1 MPKGAPKPD
10 EPARIAELRDLLTR
24 ANRAYYVDAEPLMS
38 DTEFDRLLKE
48 LAELEAKHA
57 DLADPASPT
66 VRVGGEPIEG
76 FVTRDHAAPMMSID
90 NTYNEAEV
98 RAWVVR
104 VSKRL
109 KDQGE
114 GAAEADRFV
123 CDPKVDGV
131 AVSLR
136 YEKGELAY
144 ALTRGDGTRGD
155 DVTHAARTVRAIPLR
170 LDAPNK
176 KLPAVLEIRGE
187 LFIPL
192 SQFARINRER
202 AEAGEAPLMNPRNAT
217 AGTIKMLDPT
227 VAADRK
233 LGFVAHGR
241 GEVDDGFADS
251 FTEFLSKIKAMG
263 VAVSPMSTVA
273 RDAEAVLAAIEKF
286 NKDRHDLDYL
296 TDGMVVRVNRFAQ
309 QDTLGVTSKS
319 PRWAIA
325 YKYAAERA
333 TTVML
338 GVEHQVG
345 KTGKIT
351 PRATMEPV
359 LLAGTTVQHAT
370 LHNYGQIAQK
380 DIRIGDTVEIEKAGE
395 IIPYVLGVV
404 ASARAKNSKK
414 IKPPKT
420 CPACGGVVEIEP
432 AEAEDDPKLETARRC
447 VNPECPAQ
455 VREKLVW
462 FVGRRQ
468 MDIDG
473 LGEKT
478 IDLIRENGDIPLEHF
493 ADIFRLH
500 DHEDALK
507 ELEGLGDKSVA
518 LMLKGIEESKSRGM
532 ARVLAG
538 LGMRHVGESTAR
550 ALARVFPSVDA
561 LLEAPV
567 WQLMPTALNSMSQ
580 AERERLTGSTDKLED
595 PPETGLGAL
604 TAPVVHEYLHSKAA
618 RQTFDDLRSVGV
630 DLASKDYVDPGT
642 RGEASGDSAFAGRKF
657 VMTGSLEHF
666 ERGALKDVLEALGA
680 KVSGSVSK
688 NTDVVVAGEKAGSK
702 LDKARELGVEI
713 WDEARLLSELP
724 SEHVPG

>member
-1 MPKGAPKPD
+1 MPRGAPKPD

-48 LAELEAKHA
+48 LAELEAKHPG
-57 DLADPASPT
+57 LADPASPT

-114 GAAEADRFV
+114 GAAESDRFV

-136 YEKGELAY
+136 YEAGELAY

-176 KLPAVLEIRGE
+176 KLPNVLEIRGE

-241 GEVDDGFADS
+241 GEVDDGFVDS
-251 FTEFLSKIKAMG
+251 FTEFLTKIKAMG

-432 AEAEDDPKLETARRC
+432 AEAEDDPKLETTRRC

-500 DHEDALK
+500 EHEDALK
-507 ELEGLGDKSVA
+507 ELEGLGEKSVA

-604 TAPVVHEYLHSKAA
+604 TAPVVHEYLHSNAA

-666 ERGALKDVLEALGA
+666 ERGVLKDVLESLGA

-702 LDKARELGVEI
+702 LDKARELGLEI

>member
-1 MPKGAPKPD
+1 MPRGAPKPD

-38 DTEFDRLLKE
+38 DTEFDHLLKE
-48 LAELEAKHA
+48 LAELEAKHP

-109 KDQGE
+109 KDEGE
-114 GAAEADRFV
+114 GAAESDRFV

-136 YEKGELAY
+136 YENGELSY

-176 KLPAVLEIRGE
+176 KLPDVLEIRGE

-241 GEVDDGFADS
+241 GEVDDGFANS
-251 FTEFLSKIKAMG
+251 FTEFLTKIKAMG

-286 NKDRHDLDYL
+286 NNDRHDLDYL

-414 IKPPKT
+414 IKPPKV
-420 CPACGGVVEIEP
+420 CPACGGVLEVEP
-432 AEAEDDPKLETARRC
+432 AEAEDDPILETTRRC

-500 DHEDALK
+500 EHEDALK
-507 ELEGLGDKSVA
+507 ELEGLGEKSVA
-518 LMLKGIEESKSRGM
+518 LMLKGIEASKSRGM

-561 LLEAPV
+561 LLEAAA

-630 DLASKDYVDPGT
+630 DLASKDYVDLDT

-666 ERGALKDVLEALGA
+666 ERGALKDVLETLGA

-713 WDEARLLSELP
+713 WDEARLLDELP

>member
-1 MPKGAPKPD
+1 MAKKD

-24 ANRAYYVDAEPLMS
+24 ANRAYYVDADPIMS
-38 DTEFDRLLKE
+38 DTEFDRLLEE
-48 LAELEAKHA
+48 LSELEAKHP

-76 FVTRDHAAPMMSID
+76 FETRRHAVPMMSID

-98 RAWVVR
+98 RAWVER
-104 VSKRL
+104 VARGL
-109 KDQGE
+109 KDEGQGRP
-114 GAAEADRFV
+114 AADRFV

-136 YEKGELAY
+136 YEKGELVY
-144 ALTRGDGTRGD
+144 ALTRGDGTSGD
-155 DVTHAARTVRAIPLR
+155 DVTHAVRTVRAIPLR
-170 LDAPNK
+170 LDAPKK
-176 KLPAVLEIRGE
+176 KLPDVLEVRGE

-241 GEVDDGFADS
+241 GEIDDGFADS
-251 FTEFLSKIKAMG
+251 FTEFMKKIKAMG
-263 VAVSPMSTVA
+263 VAVSPMATPA
-273 RDAEAVLAAIEKF
+273 KDADAVLAAIDRF
-286 NKDRHDLDYL
+286 NEDRHDLDYL
-296 TDGMVVRVNRFAQ
+296 TDGMVVRVNRFDQ
-309 QDTLGVTSKS
+309 QELLGYTSKS

-333 TTVML
+333 NTVLL

-380 DIRIGDTVEIEKAGE
+380 DIRIGDTVEVEKAGE

-404 ASARAKNSKK
+404 ASARSKDSKK
-414 IKPPKT
+414 ITPPRS
-420 CPACGGVVEIEP
+420 CPACGGVVEVEP
-432 AEAEDDPKLETARRC
+432 SEAVDDPKLETTRRC

-478 IDLIRENGDIPLEHF
+478 IDLIREAADIPLEHF
-493 ADIFRLH
+493 ADIFLLYE
-500 DHEDALK
+500 HEDALR
-507 ELEGLGDKSVA
+507 ELEGLGEKSVTQ
-518 LMLKGIEESKSRGM
+518 MLKGIEAAKGRGM

-538 LGMRHVGESTAR
+538 LGIRHVGESTAK
-550 ALARVFPSVDA
+550 ALARVFPSIDA
-561 LLEAPV
+561 LLDAEA
-567 WQLMPTALNSMSQ
+567 WELMPTALNSMSQ
-580 AERERLTGSTDKLED
+580 AERERLTGSPEKLD
-595 PPETGLGAL
+595 NPPETGLGAL
-604 TAPVVHEYLHSKAA
+604 TAPVVHDYLHSKAA
-618 RQTFDDLRSVGV
+618 RETFDRLREVGV
-630 DLASKDYVDPGT
+630 DLSSKDYVDPAK
-642 RGEASGDSAFAGRKF
+642 REALASADNAFAGRTF
-657 VMTGSLEHF
+657 VLTGTLEHF
-666 ERGALKDVLEALGA
+666 ERAALKDVLEGLGA

-688 NTDVVVAGEKAGSK
+688 NTDVLVAGEKAGSK
-702 LDKARELGVEI
+702 LDKAQELGIEI
-713 WDEARLLSELP
+713 WDEARLLEELP
-724 SEHVPG
+724 AEQKPG